1 MAPFGNAHQKGG
13 GQGKL
18 MGKSSVCGYWVN
30 IQTMSC
36 GAKYPFLRSSHVR
49 LSSQLTSLFR
59 IIFNIIFKGIKVIQF
74 FIQP

>member
-30 IQTMSC
+30 FQTILVGQNTHSY
-36 GAKYPFLRSSHVR
+36 AR
-49 LSSQLTSLFR
+49 LT
-59 IIFNIIFKGIKVIQF
+59 
-74 FIQP
+74 